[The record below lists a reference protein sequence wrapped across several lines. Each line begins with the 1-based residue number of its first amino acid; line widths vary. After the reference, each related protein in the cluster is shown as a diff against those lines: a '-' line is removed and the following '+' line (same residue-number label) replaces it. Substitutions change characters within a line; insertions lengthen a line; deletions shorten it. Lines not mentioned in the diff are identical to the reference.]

1 MTKAWCPCGSGR
13 AYDDCCAPIHLA
25 GAGLGRT
32 AEQLMRARYSAYV
45 RCDEDFLRR
54 SWHPDTQP
62 ARVTFDPGL
71 EWLGLEVIRTE
82 AGSGLDTSGVVEFR
96 ARFRR
101 GGEYLELHE
110 TSRFTRVEGEWVY
123 LDGS

>member
-1 MTKAWCPCGSGR
+1 MTEPRCPCGSGG

-32 AEQLMRARYSAYV
+32 AEQLMRARYTAYV
-45 RCDEDFLRR
+45 RHDEEFLLR
-54 SWHPDTQP
+54 SWHADTRP
-62 ARVTFDPGL
+62 VRVTFDPDL
-71 EWLGLEVIRTE
+71 EWLGLEVVRTE
-82 AGSGLDTSGVVEFR
+82 AGSGLDGEGVVEFK

-101 GGEYLELHE
+101 GGEFLELHE
-110 TSRFTRVEGEWVY
+110 TSRFTRVDGEWVY